1 MVSINIQTQEKAKV
15 QGNLYDQDF
24 YLWLEQT
31 VKTLREKQFTNLD
44 LDNLIEEIEA
54 MGRSEKREIKNRL
67 EVIFE
72 HLLKLKYWLSEKEQN
87 ARGWRGTVVEQ
98 RRQLKAAL
106 AESPSP
112 SLKTLLITEFDG
124 YYNRSRQYLLRLNQ
138 LEPTLFPEVNPF
150 TIEQI
155 LDDDYFPQ

>member
-1 MVSINIQTQEKAKV
+1 MVLSNTQTQEKAKA
-15 QGNLYDQDF
+15 QENLYDQDF

-31 VKTLREKQFTNLD
+31 VKSLCLKQFTDLD
-44 LDNLIEEIEA
+44 LEHLIEEIEA
-54 MGRSEKREIKNRL
+54 MGRSEKREIKSRL

-72 HLLKLKYWLSEKEQN
+72 HLLKLKYWLSEKEHN
-87 ARGWRGTVVEQ
+87 ARGWRRTVIEQ
-98 RRQLKAAL
+98 RRQLKGVL
-106 AESPSP
+106 ADSP

-124 YYNRSRQYLLRLNQ
+124 CYDHGRQYLIRLNQ